1 MGEAEDS
8 GRLSDALRTAG
19 HRVRRLGEIGALD
32 PRKAVAGL
40 RSLAYLVGRGPNL
53 GITAQIHAE
62 TRGGERAVV
71 DRHGSLTWSEL
82 DRRVDRLCAALREHG
97 LRAGDQVAT
106 VLRNGREL
114 TECFIA
120 TQKLGLV
127 AAPLNTWSQ
136 REELGPLLERSA
148 PDVLLYD
155 TRHTSAIDGAVPDGT
170 HLIAVA
176 GGPDGRELPG
186 SEAYETVLA
195 GHPPARP
202 RPFDG
207 ERGTARFVIHTSGT
221 TGLPKAASRD
231 TSTQGS
237 ALVGFLDVLPYR
249 EGDVIYCP
257 APMFHAFG
265 LLTCSISVLIGATLV
280 LPDRFDPA
288 DSLRGISEHAATGAS
303 FVPVMIRR
311 ILDLPDEERERHDLS
326 SLRIV
331 LTSGSAMPPPLREAA
346 TDLFGPVLHD
356 LYGSTEAGWVAI
368 ATPEDV
374 ADAPDSV
381 GRPVPGVDLVILG
394 EDDEPLPQGE
404 TGRVCVES
412 DFRFEGYASGEEVDE
427 RAGYLDTGDLG
438 RIGDDGRLYIV
449 GRADDMVIVGGE
461 NVYPIEVET
470 VIDRVDGVEEVAV
483 LGAADDELGEVL
495 VAFVVGDVT
504 EDDVRDRCE
513 DALASFKVPR
523 RIEIVDELPRTST
536 GKVLRRDLRDQL
548 DG

>member
-1 MGEAEDS
+1 MGEAGDDS
-8 GRLSDALRTAG
+8 RLTAALRTAG

-32 PRKAVAGL
+32 PRKAAAGL
-40 RSLAYLVGRGPNL
+40 RSIPYLVGRGPNL
-53 GITAQIHAE
+53 GITSQIHAK

-71 DRHGSLTWSEL
+71 DRHGALTWSEL
-82 DRRVDRLCAALREHG
+82 DRRVDRLCAALTELG
-97 LRAGDQVAT
+97 LRPGDQVAM

-114 TECFIA
+114 VECLIA
-120 TQKLGLV
+120 AQKLGLV

-136 REELGPLLERSA
+136 RDELGPLLERSA
-148 PDVLLYD
+148 PDVLVYD
-155 TRHTSAIDGAVPDGT
+155 TRHAEALDGVVPAGT

-176 GGPDGRELPG
+176 GGSDDAALDG
-186 SEAYETVLA
+186 SDAYEAMLS
-195 GHPPARP
+195 GHPPVRP
-202 RPFDG
+202 GPFDG
-207 ERGTARFVIHTSGT
+207 VRGTARLLIHTSGT

-249 EGDVIYCP
+249 EGDIVYCP

-265 LLTCSISVLIGATLV
+265 LLTLSISVLIGATLV

-288 DSLRGISEHAATGAS
+288 DSLRGIAEHDATGAS

-311 ILDLPDEERERHDLS
+311 MLDVPEEESERHDLS

-331 LTSGSAMPPPLREAA
+331 LTSGSAMPPPLRAAA

-381 GRPVPGVDLVILG
+381 GRPVPGVELVILG
-394 EDDEPLPQGE
+394 EDDEPLPEGE

-412 DFRFEGYASGEEVDE
+412 DFRFEGYASGEETDE
-427 RAGYLDTGDLG
+427 RVGYLDTGDLG
-438 RIGDDGRLYIV
+438 YVGDDGRLYIV

-470 VIDRVDGVEEVAV
+470 VIERVDGVEDVAV
-483 LGAADDELGEVL
+483 LGAPDEELGEVL
-495 VAFVVGDVT
+495 AAFVVGDVT
-504 EDDVRDRCE
+504 VEDVRSRCE

-536 GKVLRRDLRDQL
+536 GKVLRRDLRDQFE
-548 DG
+548 G